1 MRRKAS
7 VGGDGWQPK
16 KRSQWE
22 RETLGQKVR
31 GQLVKR
37 PGQRPFCNRV
47 RWVHG
52 FPAEY
57 QADGRYLGGLTD
69 GSEGQDV
76 DDRGPE
82 G

>member
-1 MRRKAS
+1 MVTTAEQKT
-7 VGGDGWQPK
+7 
-16 KRSQWE
+16 RSQWE

-52 FPAEY
+52 FRAEC
-57 QADGRYLGGLTD
+57 QAD
-69 GSEGQDV
+69 
-76 DDRGPE
+76 
-82 G
+82 